1 MVFLVSFALCFLV
14 LSSGCTKLAGADVT
28 EEQLAAMPDQESWN
42 AELRI
47 SSEGRPKL
55 VMSAPYMAR
64 YDGRDTTYAI
74 LGADP
79 LGGDS
84 SDVRVE
90 LFDDA
95 GEPTAVL
102 TTRELTYFDIQH
114 RFVGRG
120 DVEALL
126 LRAGGARLTA
136 DRLVYNEEDGRFV
149 VTGNVLVVS
158 QDGKRLTTE
167 ELIWDAAEKRMRANG
182 SFRFTTQ
189 GERISGVG
197 LVTSEDLARYAF
209 SRASGELEVEE

>member
-1 MVFLVSFALCFLV
+1 
-14 LSSGCTKLAGADVT
+14 
-28 EEQLAAMPDQESWN
+28 MPDQESWN

-64 YDGRDTTYAI
+64 YDGRDTSYAV

-79 LGGDS
+79 LGQDS
-84 SDVRVE
+84 ADVRVE

-95 GEPTAVL
+95 GEPTAIL
-102 TTRELTYFDIQH
+102 TARELTYFDIQR
-114 RFVGRG
+114 RFVGVG
-120 DVEALL
+120 DVEAVL
-126 LRAGGARLTA
+126 LRAGGARLSA
-136 DRLVYNEEDGRFV
+136 ERLVFNEAEGRFV

-167 ELIWDAAEKRMRANG
+167 ELIWDAAEKRLRANG

-189 GERISGVG
+189 SERISGAG
-197 LVTSEDLARYAF
+197 LVASEDLARYSF